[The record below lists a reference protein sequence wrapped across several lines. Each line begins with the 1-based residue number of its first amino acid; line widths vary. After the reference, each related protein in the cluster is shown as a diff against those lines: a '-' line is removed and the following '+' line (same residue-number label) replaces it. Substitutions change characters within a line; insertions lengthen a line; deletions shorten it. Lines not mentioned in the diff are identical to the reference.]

1 MAGRLRVKTVRADGA
16 PMELY
21 FQLDRRV
28 RAPDEVEKLVEQLLK
43 LMAKAGIA
51 GDAEQVQA
59 LALAL
64 VIRTLQARPA
74 SRLTLDLTQEMATA
88 AAAAARE
95 TETGM
100 NRKIADI
107 IRNQKVA
114 SLPPSASVRQAAKT
128 MAKRNIGAIMVID
141 EDDELVGVFTE
152 RDMVKRVVAEGLD
165 ADKTPLEKV
174 MTRNPKTMPSS
185 ESTLVALR
193 HMRESGYRHLPIVDG
208 GKLKGVVSTRDFVGA
223 ELKQLEIETAFRGAV
238 MAEGYRP
245 RA

>member
-1 MAGRLRVKTVRADGA
+1 MAGKLRVQTLRADGA
-16 PMELY
+16 PVELF
-21 FQLDRRV
+21 FQLDQRV
-28 RAPDEVEKLVEQLLK
+28 RQAAEVEKLLGRLLQALDK
-43 LMAKAGIA
+43 VSGA
-51 GDAEQVQA
+51 GDAEQMQA

-64 VIRTLQARPA
+64 IVRTLQAKPG
-74 SRLTLDLTQEMATA
+74 SRLSLDLAEAMATA

-95 TETGM
+95 METGM
-100 NRKIADI
+100 NRRIADI
-107 IRNQKVA
+107 IKNQKVA
-114 SLPPSASVRQAAKT
+114 SLPPSATVRQAAKT

-141 EDDELVGVFTE
+141 ENDRLVGVFTE

-165 ADKTPLEKV
+165 VEKTPVEKV

-193 HMRESGYRHLPIVDG
+193 QMREAGYRHLPIVDN
-208 GKLKGVVSTRDFVGA
+208 GKLKGVVSTRDFIGA

-238 MAEGYRP
+238 MAEGFQP